1 MIEGVKAHDIK
12 PEDHKKAISMI
23 EQYNSD
29 PVAFMDSVGERI
41 KDLHEAAPG
50 TANSVAMSMGRAVG
64 FLSTKIPSAPPSQPL
79 SEPYQPSKAEIAKFE
94 RYYQALSN
102 PVSILVQAQRGTL
115 TPEAVEAVRAVLPTF
130 MDEIHGK
137 VIEEMSKKH
146 NSLKQMPLQKKM
158 GLSLLLGED
167 MFNGLKQDHLMS
179 NQASLASPGAQQSKN
194 LLAGQ
199 AKLSQSGMSNVT
211 LAHRS
216 MTEVAQAANR
226 KLS

>member
-1 MIEGVKAHDIK
+1 
-12 PEDHKKAISMI
+12 
-23 EQYNSD
+23 
-29 PVAFMDSVGERI
+29 
-41 KDLHEAAPG
+41 
-50 TANSVAMSMGRAVG
+50 
-64 FLSTKIPSAPPSQPL
+64 
-79 SEPYQPSKAEIAKFE
+79 
-94 RYYQALSN
+94 
-102 PVSILVQAQRGTL
+102 
-115 TPEAVEAVRAVLPTF
+115 

-137 VIEEMSKKH
+137 VIEEMGKKH